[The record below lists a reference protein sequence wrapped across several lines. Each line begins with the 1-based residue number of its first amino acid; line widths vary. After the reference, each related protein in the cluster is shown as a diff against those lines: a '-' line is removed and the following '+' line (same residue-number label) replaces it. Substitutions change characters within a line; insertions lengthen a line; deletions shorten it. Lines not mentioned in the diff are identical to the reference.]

1 MDGRDKDLEEA
12 FARAVEHHRAG
23 RLREAEPLYR
33 HVLERQPDHS
43 DALHFLGVIA
53 QQFGDPESALHLIQR
68 AIRQSPDS
76 APYHNNLGEAQRA
89 LGLIKDAAASY
100 RRAVELDPGFSTAHN
115 NLANILA
122 DAGDREEALAG
133 YDRAAEFEPDDSGIM
148 FNRANLLLDMGRM
161 EDALAAYG
169 RLVAAFPDYAD
180 AWLVY
185 GLVLETQGRFSD
197 AKAAMEQAVTLAPE
211 EDDRRDALDR
221 LRWKSQREL
230 LGRADKARAQGN
242 WARAAEVYQGVIA
255 LDETSAAAHY
265 GFGLVY
271 RAQGRLT
278 EAIESLGRAVRIQP
292 GFEDAHAALG
302 DVLLEAASDRS
313 DFETEIQDRRA
324 AALTAVAMSH
334 FRAERYA
341 QAEHAAKNAVDLLG
355 SALKADNKDN
365 ESWTL
370 LGLALRSIRDV
381 AASETLLRGHL
392 KALGL

>member
-1 MDGRDKDLEEA
+1 MDLEEA

-43 DALHFLGVIA
+43 DSLHFLGVIA
-53 QQFGDPESALHLIQR
+53 QQIGDPESALHLIQR

-76 APYHNNLGEAQRA
+76 APYYNNLGEAQRA
-89 LGLIKDAAASY
+89 LGLIEDAAASY

-133 YDRAAEFEPDDSGIM
+133 YDRAAEFEPDDPGIL

-161 EDALAAYG
+161 EDSLAAYS
-169 RLVAAFPDYAD
+169 RLVAAFPDYGD
-180 AWLVY
+180 AWHVY
-185 GLVLETQGRFSD
+185 GLVLETQGRFGD
-197 AKAAMEQAVTLAPE
+197 AKAAMEQAVALAPE
-211 EDDRRDALDR
+211 DDDRRDALDR
-221 LRWKSQREL
+221 LRWKSRREM

-242 WARAAEVYQGVIA
+242 WTRAAEVYQSVIA

-265 GFGLVY
+265 GFGLVC
-271 RAQGRLT
+271 RAQGKLI

-292 GFEDAHAALG
+292 FFEDAHAALG
-302 DVLLEAASDRS
+302 DVLLEAAGDRS
-313 DFETEIQDRRA
+313 DFESQIMDRRA

-334 FRAERYA
+334 FRAGRYA

-355 SALKADNKDN
+355 AALKVDNNDN